1 MSTKVLAEE
10 IARSLETDG
19 LAVAVAMN
27 SLEYYHGPAQPLYYR
42 DKFAFADDL
51 AFELSRAG
59 QHITCFDILSA
70 LDRMTV

>member
-19 LAVAVAMN
+19 IAVTVAMN
-27 SLEYYHGPAQPLYYR
+27 SLEYYHGSAQSIYHR
-42 DKFAFADDL
+42 DRVAFADDL
-51 AFELSRAG
+51 AFELNRAG
-59 QHITCFDILSA
+59 QHVTCFDILSA